1 MVVATDK
8 KITPAEYLEQENQAE
23 EKTEF
28 IEGELFPMSGA
39 SNNHNLLTSKLNAL
53 LVFSVDDD
61 NFNVYVSD
69 MRVWLKTIESYVYPD
84 IVVTP
89 LPPIFAEANQM
100 ELTNPCF
107 IAEVLS
113 PSTARYDKKAKFD
126 LYKTLPTLKEYLI
139 LPQTDKKGEL
149 YRRLN
154 SNQWLITEFDQET
167 SSIKLESVNLEINL
181 AELYKKV
188 VFE

>member
-1 MVVATDK
+1 MVIATEK

-23 EKTEF
+23 EKTEL
-28 IEGELFPMSGA
+28 IEGELFPMAGA
-39 SNNHNLLTSKLNAL
+39 SANHNLLNSQLNAL
-53 LVFSVDDD
+53 LVFNINDRFDI
-61 NFNVYVSD
+61 YASD
-69 MRVWLKTIESYVYPD
+69 MRVWLQAIESYVYPD
-84 IVVTP
+84 LVVA
-89 LPPIFAEANQM
+89 PIPSVFAEDNQM

-139 LPQTDKKGEL
+139 LPQTNQKVEL

-154 SNQWLITEFDQET
+154 SNQWLITEFEIN
-167 SSIKLESVNLEINL
+167 SSMVMLESFNLEISL
-181 AELYKKV
+181 PDLYKKV
-188 VFE
+188 VF